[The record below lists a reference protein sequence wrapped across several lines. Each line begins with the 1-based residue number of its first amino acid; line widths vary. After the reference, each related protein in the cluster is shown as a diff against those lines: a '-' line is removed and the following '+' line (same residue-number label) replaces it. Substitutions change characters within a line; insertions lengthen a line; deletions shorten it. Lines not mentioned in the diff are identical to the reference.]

1 MQSVASRL
9 EAVAGSL
16 PQHVSL
22 VAVSKFHPAEA
33 IRQAYDA
40 GQRIFAESRVQ
51 EIVAKIPQ
59 LPADIRWHFIG
70 HLQTNKVRA
79 LVGTRRIDLIESVDS
94 ARLLDLIDRAAAD
107 EGIVQKVLIQL
118 HVAKEETKFGLTP
131 DEALEFFTSGRWHTL
146 RATHICGLMG
156 MASQHRRPGPR
167 GSRLRIHS
175 RNRQAHRRRVPRPQR
190 LRHPVHGH
198 EPRLHGGNRSRK
210 HSCEN
215 RNCDFRLPLN
225 SIMRIFIIF
234 GA

>member
-107 EGIVQKVLIQL
+107 EGIVQKILIQL

-156 MASQHRRPGPR
+156 MGSNTDDRARVTADFESIAETGRRIVAACPDLRGFDILSMGMSHDYMAAIEAGSTHVR
-167 GSRLRIHS
+167 IGTAIFGSR
-175 RNRQAHRRRVPRPQR
+175 
-190 LRHPVHGH
+190 
-198 EPRLHGGNRSRK
+198 
-210 HSCEN
+210 
-215 RNCDFRLPLN
+215 
-225 SIMRIFIIF
+225 
-234 GA
+234 

>member
-156 MASQHRRPGPR
+156 IASNTDDRARVAADFESIAETGRRIVAACPDLRGFDILSMGMSHDYMAAIEAGSTHVRIGTAIF
-167 GSRLRIHS
+167 GSR
-175 RNRQAHRRRVPRPQR
+175 
-190 LRHPVHGH
+190 
-198 EPRLHGGNRSRK
+198 
-210 HSCEN
+210 
-215 RNCDFRLPLN
+215 
-225 SIMRIFIIF
+225 
-234 GA
+234 

>member
-156 MASQHRRPGPR
+156 MASNTESIAETGRRIVAACPDLRGFDILSMGMSHDYMAAIEAGSTHVR
-167 GSRLRIHS
+167 IGTAIFGSR
-175 RNRQAHRRRVPRPQR
+175 
-190 LRHPVHGH
+190 
-198 EPRLHGGNRSRK
+198 
-210 HSCEN
+210 
-215 RNCDFRLPLN
+215 
-225 SIMRIFIIF
+225 
-234 GA
+234 

>member
-131 DEALEFFTSGRWHTL
+131 DEALEVFTSGRWHTL

-156 MASQHRRPGPR
+156 MASNTDDRARVAADFESIAETGRRIVAACPDLRGFDILSMGMSHDYMAAIEAGSTHVR
-167 GSRLRIHS
+167 IGTAIFGSR
-175 RNRQAHRRRVPRPQR
+175 
-190 LRHPVHGH
+190 
-198 EPRLHGGNRSRK
+198 
-210 HSCEN
+210 
-215 RNCDFRLPLN
+215 
-225 SIMRIFIIF
+225 
-234 GA
+234 

>member
-94 ARLLDLIDRAAAD
+94 ARLLDLIDRAA
-107 EGIVQKVLIQL
+107 GIVQKVLIQL

-156 MASQHRRPGPR
+156 MASNTDDRARVAADFESIAETGRRIVAACPDLRGFDILSMGMSHDYMAAIEAGSTHVR
-167 GSRLRIHS
+167 IGTAIFGSR
-175 RNRQAHRRRVPRPQR
+175 
-190 LRHPVHGH
+190 
-198 EPRLHGGNRSRK
+198 
-210 HSCEN
+210 
-215 RNCDFRLPLN
+215 
-225 SIMRIFIIF
+225 
-234 GA
+234 

>member
-107 EGIVQKVLIQL
+107 AGIVQKVLIQL

-156 MASQHRRPGPR
+156 MASNTDDLARVAADFESIAETGRRIVAACPDLRGFDILSMGMSHDYMAAIEAGSTHVR
-167 GSRLRIHS
+167 IGTAIFGSR
-175 RNRQAHRRRVPRPQR
+175 
-190 LRHPVHGH
+190 
-198 EPRLHGGNRSRK
+198 
-210 HSCEN
+210 
-215 RNCDFRLPLN
+215 
-225 SIMRIFIIF
+225 
-234 GA
+234 

>member
-107 EGIVQKVLIQL
+107 AGIVQKVLIQL

-156 MASQHRRPGPR
+156 MASNTDDRARVAADFESIAETGRRIVAACPDLRGFDILSMGMSHDYMAAIEAGSTHVR
-167 GSRLRIHS
+167 IGTAIFGSR
-175 RNRQAHRRRVPRPQR
+175 
-190 LRHPVHGH
+190 
-198 EPRLHGGNRSRK
+198 
-210 HSCEN
+210 
-215 RNCDFRLPLN
+215 
-225 SIMRIFIIF
+225 
-234 GA
+234 

>member
-79 LVGTRRIDLIESVDS
+79 LVGTRRIDPIESADS

-156 MASQHRRPGPR
+156 MASNTDDRARVAADFESIAETGRRIVAACPDLRGFDILSMGMSHDYMAAIEAGSTHVR
-167 GSRLRIHS
+167 IGTAIFGSR
-175 RNRQAHRRRVPRPQR
+175 
-190 LRHPVHGH
+190 
-198 EPRLHGGNRSRK
+198 
-210 HSCEN
+210 
-215 RNCDFRLPLN
+215 
-225 SIMRIFIIF
+225 
-234 GA
+234 

>member
-156 MASQHRRPGPR
+156 MASNTDDRARVTADFESIAETGRRIAAACPDLRGFDILSMGMSHDYMAAIEAGSTHVR
-167 GSRLRIHS
+167 IGTAIFGSR
-175 RNRQAHRRRVPRPQR
+175 
-190 LRHPVHGH
+190 
-198 EPRLHGGNRSRK
+198 
-210 HSCEN
+210 
-215 RNCDFRLPLN
+215 
-225 SIMRIFIIF
+225 
-234 GA
+234 